1 MSNRQLACSWTPES
15 SSLLIDR
22 QGPIIGP
29 HATTAMADHRHL
41 ASFYSVPVSPK
52 IDTGFTLHL
61 PPTTR
66 SPVRDLVVE
75 SADGPSWHGQVRD
88 DKEQLLTGEKPCPD
102 CGQLTLRKCLIHENF
117 ALVLCV
123 DKACG
128 YPFAEDDIREHIVRV
143 TSRQTLEA
151 ARRRM
156 LDAGVGEDTA
166 KKIVQSRKLDDDSIE
181 T

>member
-1 MSNRQLACSWTPES
+1 MGNSLVPGSGNL
-15 SSLLIDR
+15 SSLLLDR
-22 QGPIIGP
+22 QKPIIGP
-29 HATTAMADHRHL
+29 HATPAMADHRHP
-41 ASFYSVPVSPK
+41 ASFRSTPVSPK

-66 SPVRDLVVE
+66 PLVGDLVE
-75 SADGPSWHGQVRD
+75 SADCPSWHAQVQD
-88 DKEQLLTGEKPCPD
+88 DNQQQLTGEKPCPD

-117 ALVLCV
+117 AIILCV

-128 YPFAEDDIREHIVRV
+128 YPFAEDDIRIHIVPV
-143 TSRQTLEA
+143 TSRQILEA

-166 KKIVQSRKLDDDSIE
+166 KKIVQSRKLDVDSIE

>member
-1 MSNRQLACSWTPES
+1 
-15 SSLLIDR
+15 
-22 QGPIIGP
+22 
-29 HATTAMADHRHL
+29 MADHRQP
-41 ASFYSVPVSPK
+41 ASFRPAPVSPK
-52 IDTGFTLHL
+52 THTIGFTLHL

-66 SPVRDLVVE
+66 PSVDDLVE
-75 SADGPSWHGQVRD
+75 SVDSPAVQVQD
-88 DKEQLLTGEKPCPD
+88 DKDQELPGKNTCLCPD

-117 ALVLCV
+117 ALILCV
-123 DKACG
+123 DKTCG

-166 KKIVQSRKLDDDSIE
+166 KKIVQSRKLDDDSHVGDIE

>member
-1 MSNRQLACSWTPES
+1 
-15 SSLLIDR
+15 
-22 QGPIIGP
+22 
-29 HATTAMADHRHL
+29 MADHRHP
-41 ASFYSVPVSPK
+41 ASFRPAPVSPK
-52 IDTGFTLHL
+52 IHTTGFTLHL

-66 SPVRDLVVE
+66 PPVADLVE
-75 SADGPSWHGQVRD
+75 SADSPYWHEQVQD
-88 DKEQLLTGEKPCPD
+88 DKEQELTGEKPCPD

-117 ALVLCV
+117 ALILCV
-123 DKACG
+123 DKTCG

-166 KKIVQSRKLDDDSIE
+166 KKIVQSRKLDDDSHEVDIE